1 MKKIS
6 YFWGM
11 KFSAIPVVA
20 LLIFSAC
27 ERDARLDL
35 DNSSPEVV
43 VLSNF
48 SDLDTLEV
56 VVSKTR
62 PVLDEGKPEYISDA
76 RLVLFVNGFLSDTL
90 QYVASPVLQVP
101 GYYISSKVA
110 PKPGD
115 RYSLVV
121 EAPGFDPVKG
131 ESRMPLPVPID
142 TAFTSLVF
150 EKEQIDEELSQAKIK
165 VKLKVLH
172 EPGVE
177 NYFHLN
183 FYQKGFDFQLDQEG
197 DTIKFPF
204 FSLPLVVTPDDD
216 EVPLVPYIENRGVLF
231 TEQALEGNQ
240 GVLSFSL
247 NFQYYPQSQILEDFL
262 IELRTA
268 SQEYYLYHRSLARQH
283 QAGQHP
289 FSEPVILY
297 SNIENGHGIFAGFT
311 PRFYN
316 VETSQ

>member
-11 KFSAIPVVA
+11 KFSAIPFVA
-20 LLIFSAC
+20 FLVFTAC
-27 ERDARLDL
+27 ERDAQLDL
-35 DNSSPEVV
+35 NNNSPEVV

-62 PVLDEGKPEYISDA
+62 PVLDEGKPEYISNA
-76 RLVLFVNGFLSDTL
+76 RLVLYVNGFFADTF
-90 QYVASPVLQVP
+90 QYVASPVLQAP
-101 GYYISSKVA
+101 GYYISSKVV

-115 RYSLVV
+115 RCSLVV
-121 EAPGFDPVKG
+121 EVPGFDPVKG
-131 ESRMPLPVPID
+131 ESRMPFPVFID
-142 TAFTSLVF
+142 TAFTMLVV
-150 EKEQIDEELSQAKIK
+150 EKEQIDEELSQATIE

-183 FYQKGFDFQLDQEG
+183 FYQQGFDFQLDQEG

-204 FSLPLVVTPDDD
+204 FSLPLVVAPGDD
-216 EVPLVPYIENRGVLF
+216 EIPLVPYIENRGVLF

-240 GVLSFSL
+240 GILSFSL
-247 NFQYYPQSQILEDFL
+247 KFQYYPQSQILDDFL
-262 IELRTA
+262 IELRTT
-268 SQEYYLYHRSLARQH
+268 SREYYLYHRSLARQH

-311 PRFYN
+311 PRFYR
-316 VETSQ
+316 VETAQ

>member
-1 MKKIS
+1 
-6 YFWGM
+6 M
-11 KFSAIPVVA
+11 KFSTIPFVA
-20 LLIFSAC
+20 LLVLFSAC

-35 DNSSPEVV
+35 NSNGPEVV

-48 SDLDTLEV
+48 SDLDPLEV
-56 VVSKTR
+56 VVSETR
-62 PVLDEGKPEYISDA
+62 PVLGEEGVEYIPDA
-76 RLVLFVNGFLSDTL
+76 RVVLYINGFLADTL
-90 QYVASPVLQVP
+90 RYVASPLLQTP
-101 GYYISSKVA
+101 GYYVSSVVA

-115 RYSLVV
+115 RCSLVV
-121 EAPGFDPVKG
+121 EAPGFDPVTG
-131 ESRMPLPVPID
+131 ESRIPLPVLID
-142 TAFTSLVF
+142 TAFTTLVF
-150 EKEQIDEELSQAKIK
+150 EEEQIDETLSQATIE

-172 EPGVE
+172 EPGGE

-183 FYQKGFDFQLDQEG
+183 FYQQGFDFQLDQEG

-204 FSLPLVVTPDDD
+204 FSLPLPVTPGDDGT
-216 EVPLVPYIENRGVLF
+216 PLVPYIENRGVLF

-240 GVLSFSL
+240 GILSFTMK
-247 NFQYYPQSQILEDFL
+247 FQYYPQSQLLEDFH
-262 IELRTA
+262 IELRTT
-268 SQEYYLYHRSLARQH
+268 SREYFLYHRSLARQH

-311 PRFYN
+311 PRFFR